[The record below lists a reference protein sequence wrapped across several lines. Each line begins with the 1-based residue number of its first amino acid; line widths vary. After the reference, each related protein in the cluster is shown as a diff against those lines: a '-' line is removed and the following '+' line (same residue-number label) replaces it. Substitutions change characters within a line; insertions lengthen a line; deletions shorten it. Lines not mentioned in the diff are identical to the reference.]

1 MKLAR
6 QWHDDS
12 TAADSSV
19 EPNTVAPNSKDKNN
33 HPFSGISPFKM
44 AEVNLRKDREKFV
57 LFKTI
62 LNARRHRKWMQQSIL
77 NTVIA
82 RRRLLL
88 QVSSFILLLVSF
100 NESQQQVPVLRSC
113 RRFQRN
119 LGWWNSVW
127 NTYSEK
133 RFKQTLRVSRGTFQ
147 FILNRIR
154 HDLERDVV
162 CEDPIPPDMR
172 LAICLYRLGRGDYY
186 FTIAEMSGVGVSTVA
201 GITEDVCEAIINNLW
216 NDSVVSHFP
225 KNEQTFREKMLDMEQ
240 MWQFPCCWS
249 AIDGCHISIK
259 CPAGGL
265 ESSKEYHNFKNFYSI
280 VLMGMVDAK
289 YRFIWA
295 SCGYPGNSHDSI
307 IMQSTTLWQDITQ
320 GEILP
325 GIAKNVGGVDVPPL
339 IVGDSAFPFQTW
351 LMKPYTNAV
360 LTEKQKYFNY
370 RLSRARMV
378 TEGAYGQL
386 KGQWRVLY
394 RRNECNHKNVRTVTM
409 ACIVLHNI
417 CIDRGDSLSRKMD
430 LTIDP
435 ATGERRD
442 REVIRNLLQMTQGSP
457 VRDTCHQA
465 TSIRNCLSEKL
476 WREKEGHGVC

>member
-1 MKLAR
+1 MNLAR

-12 TAADSSV
+12 TAEVSNV
-19 EPNTVAPNSKDKNN
+19 EPNTVALNSKDKTN
-33 HPFSGISPFKM
+33 HPSSGIAPSKM
-44 AEVNLRKDREKFV
+44 AEENLGKDR
-57 LFKTI
+57 LFKAI
-62 LNARRHRKWMQQSIL
+62 LDARRKRRRMQQSIL
-77 NTVIA
+77 NT
-82 RRRLLL
+82 RLLL
-88 QVSSFILLLVSF
+88 KVFSFILLLVSY
-100 NESQQQVPVLRSC
+100 NESQQQVAVLPSC

-119 LGWWNSVW
+119 LGWWNTVW

-133 RFKQTLRVSRGTFQ
+133 RVSRQTFQ

-154 HDLERDVV
+154 HELERDVV

-186 FTIAEMSGVGVSTVA
+186 FAIAEMSGVGVSTVA
-201 GITEDVCEAIINNLW
+201 AITEDVCEAIINNLW
-216 NDSVVSHFP
+216 NDSVVNYFP
-225 KNEQTFREKMLDMEQ
+225 KNKQAFREKMLDMEQ

-249 AIDGCHISIK
+249 AVDGCHIPIK
-259 CPAGGL
+259 CPPGGL

-280 VLMGMVDAK
+280 VLMGVVDAK

-307 IMQSTTLWQDITQ
+307 IMQSTTLWQEISQ
-320 GEILP
+320 GKILP

-386 KGQWRVLY
+386 KGR
-394 RRNECNHKNVRTVTM
+394 
-409 ACIVLHNI
+409 
-417 CIDRGDSLSRKMD
+417 
-430 LTIDP
+430 
-435 ATGERRD
+435 
-442 REVIRNLLQMTQGSP
+442 
-457 VRDTCHQA
+457 
-465 TSIRNCLSEKL
+465 
-476 WREKEGHGVC
+476 